1 MINLKPSVATSSP
14 VISNTL
20 ITQKSNIK
28 PIQNNC
34 NINNV
39 NNCDKKATIT
49 DVKKYKASIAELQSI
64 SEQACHLTNELVC
77 CRQEL
82 IQLRKKIKDQEIDHH
97 FDEVNLINDKDNHLF
112 KDKDN
117 HLIKDKDNHLIND
130 KDNHLINDKDKECDK
145 INQPVLENN
154 IINHQLNGIKN
165 KDDNLPHNCVDIN
178 EIRLKQDKDL
188 ETIRR
193 LSLELKEAQSNYDFL
208 EIAYERLTKKVI
220 ETEKVHESDLNLMK
234 DRINDLT
241 SKLITTERLLRLAKQ
256 KIAKHESRQERRRSS
271 LKGKT

>member
-1 MINLKPSVATSSP
+1 VINLKPSVATSSP

-20 ITQKSNIK
+20 ITQKSK
-28 PIQNNC
+28 SIQNNC

-82 IQLRKKIKDQEIDHH
+82 IQLRRKIKDQEIDH
-97 FDEVNLINDKDNHLF
+97 FDEDKQ
-112 KDKDN
+112 
-117 HLIKDKDNHLIND
+117 
-130 KDNHLINDKDKECDK
+130 CDK
-145 INQPVLENN
+145 INEPVLENN
-154 IINHQLNGIKN
+154 IINQLNGIKN
-165 KDDNLPHNCVDIN
+165 KDDSVLNNCVDIN

-241 SKLITTERLLRLAKQ
+241 SKLITSERLLRLAKQ

>member
-97 FDEVNLINDKDNHLF
+97 FDQQIDRHFDQQIDHHLDHDK
-112 KDKDN
+112 
-117 HLIKDKDNHLIND
+117 
-130 KDNHLINDKDKECDK
+130 
-145 INQPVLENN
+145 QPVLQNN
-154 IINHQLNGIKN
+154 IINHQLNGIN
-165 KDDNLPHNCVDIN
+165 KDDNCVDIN
-178 EIRLKQDKDL
+178 EIKLKQDKDL

-208 EIAYERLTKKVI
+208 EIAYERLTKNVI

-241 SKLITTERLLRLAKQ
+241 SKLITSERLLRLAKQ
-256 KIAKHESRQERRRSS
+256 KIAKHESRQDRRRSS